1 MSDDFLHIGDFI
13 TVYDDVSDGYV
24 GAHGISSNQVAMRE
38 VSDPLHPK
46 LVAKEAVFVLLQQH
60 NYASYRQMRSFLE
73 REGLSAHAAMSDPR
87 YRQLCDAVDSE
98 RAHNRQEFNQTCGRE
113 VRYGMIVQLQQESSH
128 KYLSVSRQP
137 AELNADGR
145 RVVLDAEAAES
156 AWVRI
161 MPRLRVHSEGE
172 KVHVGDPVTLEHVQT
187 GLRLMVDQRLPDG
200 RCEVIATQQALTGFK
215 LNLFRLH
222 DDDASAHDTLLG
234 SQPVRPVP
242 KRKPLRLGMQ
252 VLTTAP
258 PSTPFPT
265 GATRPQGGLGSS
277 RPRPRARR
285 EGRSR
290 VHNECRRDGRVLLQL
305 RLATG
310 TDRARDLSRE
320 LSRDLHSPP
329 LASLAPLAPLAKL
342 QTRRRVRLTR
352 FLQVKADLLD
362 GSRCAWTD
370 QVRLRHVGTDCVLSV
385 VLSARSASGA
395 VLSAGSSRET
405 SRRSRLT
412 WDLARQIS
420 RDLDRS
426 ESGGSAGDD
435 SAREEARSAPPFL
448 RRKTSRSASRSTFL
462 VEQDDEMVEVI
473 PTSDLTSELSLF
485 ELVPQYQAT
494 KGHVGLLQLMRIRHV
509 VTGYWLH

>member
-1 MSDDFLHIGDFI
+1 
-13 TVYDDVSDGYV
+13 
-24 GAHGISSNQVAMRE
+24 MRE

-234 SQPVRPVP
+234 SQPVRPVQKGNLLGP
-242 KRKPLRLGMQ
+242 PLGMQ

-258 PSTPFPT
+258 PLHPSPHRCDSST
-265 GATRPQGGLGSS
+265 R
-277 RPRPRARR
+277 RPR
-285 EGRSR
+285 
-290 VHNECRRDGRVLLQL
+290 VI
-305 RLATG
+305 
-310 TDRARDLSRE
+310 
-320 LSRDLHSPP
+320 
-329 LASLAPLAPLAKL
+329 
-342 QTRRRVRLTR
+342 
-352 FLQVKADLLD
+352 
-362 GSRCAWTD
+362 
-370 QVRLRHVGTDCVLSV
+370 
-385 VLSARSASGA
+385 SAST
-395 VLSAGSSRET
+395 E
-405 SRRSRLT
+405 
-412 WDLARQIS
+412 
-420 RDLDRS
+420 
-426 ESGGSAGDD
+426 
-435 SAREEARSAPPFL
+435 
-448 RRKTSRSASRSTFL
+448 SASRRALPRT
-462 VEQDDEMVEVI
+462 
-473 PTSDLTSELSLF
+473 
-485 ELVPQYQAT
+485 
-494 KGHVGLLQLMRIRHV
+494 
-509 VTGYWLH
+509 

>member
-187 GLRLMVDQRLPDG
+187 GLRLMVDRRLPDG

-222 DDDASAHDTLLG
+222 EDDASAHDTLLG

-242 KRKPLRLGMQ
+242 RRTPSSHGLGMQ
-252 VLTTAP
+252 VLTTPPPPLHPSPCRCASSTRRPLATSASIESAPRWALPRTSRMPTRWAPRWARAP
-258 PSTPFPT
+258 PTACGNWYRSGP
-265 GATRPQGGLGSS
+265 
-277 RPRPRARR
+277 RPRPTHALPCERRGEHLHADSSPRPTRACPSGQ
-285 EGRSR
+285 GRS
-290 VHNECRRDGRVLLQL
+290 
-305 RLATG
+305 
-310 TDRARDLSRE
+310 
-320 LSRDLHSPP
+320 
-329 LASLAPLAPLAKL
+329 
-342 QTRRRVRLTR
+342 TRRLP
-352 FLQVKADLLD
+352 L
-362 GSRCAWTD
+362 
-370 QVRLRHVGTDCVLSV
+370 
-385 VLSARSASGA
+385 
-395 VLSAGSSRET
+395 
-405 SRRSRLT
+405 
-412 WDLARQIS
+412 
-420 RDLDRS
+420 
-426 ESGGSAGDD
+426 
-435 SAREEARSAPPFL
+435 
-448 RRKTSRSASRSTFL
+448 
-462 VEQDDEMVEVI
+462 
-473 PTSDLTSELSLF
+473 
-485 ELVPQYQAT
+485 
-494 KGHVGLLQLMRIRHV
+494 
-509 VTGYWLH
+509 

>member
-187 GLRLMVDQRLPDG
+187 GLRLMVDRRLPDG

-222 DDDASAHDTLLG
+222 EDDASAHDTLLG

-242 KRKPLRLGMQ
+242 RRTPSSHGLGMQ
-252 VLTTAP
+252 VLTTP
-258 PSTPFPT
+258 PPP
-265 GATRPQGGLGSS
+265 
-277 RPRPRARR
+277 
-285 EGRSR
+285 
-290 VHNECRRDGRVLLQL
+290 
-305 RLATG
+305 
-310 TDRARDLSRE
+310 
-320 LSRDLHSPP
+320 PP
-329 LASLAPLAPLAKL
+329 LSL
-342 QTRRRVRLTR
+342 
-352 FLQVKADLLD
+352 
-362 GSRCAWTD
+362 
-370 QVRLRHVGTDCVLSV
+370 QVRLVHKE
-385 VLSARSASGA
+385 ASGY
-395 VLSAGSSRET
+395 LG
-405 SRRSRLT
+405 
-412 WDLARQIS
+412 
-420 RDLDRS
+420 LDRDRA
-426 ESGGSAGDD
+426 EMG
-435 SAREEARSAPPFL
+435 APAYI
-448 RRKTSRSASRSTFL
+448 THA
-462 VEQDDEMVEVI
+462 DEMGAEMGACSSNCVWQ
-473 PTSDLTSELSLF
+473 
-485 ELVPQYQAT
+485 LVPIGPAT
-494 KGHVGLLQLMRIRHV
+494 SSDSRAPL
-509 VTGYWLH
+509 